1 MVKLKKTL
9 GLFDAVSI
17 SIGAIIGAGIF
28 VITGLGA
35 EIAGPSLIISV
46 ILAAIVAMFTG
57 ISASRL
63 VKEFPKVG
71 GEYEYA
77 YRTIS
82 PLFGFVS
89 GWMWT
94 LNKIVADSVIALGFA
109 TYFSLFFHIPLQLV
123 TLSAIFLVTL
133 INYINVRTTGTLIN
147 FLVII
152 KISILILFVVFGI
165 THINSANFVPFN
177 PYGVGSIL
185 QTSAII
191 FFAYVGLLRPIY
203 LVEEIKNPNENVPK
217 GIFYGLFISTIIY
230 VLVTFVAIGL
240 VGSNV
245 LGSTNSPLAS
255 AISVVN
261 VPYLIQLISI
271 GALVATFSVLLSDF
285 LGLSRTLFAMGRKG
299 DLPKFLGQVEK
310 SSQVPRNSIILTG
323 ILIGIP
329 VLFFDLRSLAQV
341 ASFLILTYFALMNFS
356 ALKIKKG
363 IFLFPFLG
371 IITTL
376 GLAFSLSITSILVG
390 TLLILIS
397 IFYYRVIRTKLK
409 R

>member
-123 TLSAIFLVTL
+123 TFL
-133 INYINVRTTGTLIN
+133 
-147 FLVII
+147 
-152 KISILILFVVFGI
+152 
-165 THINSANFVPFN
+165 
-177 PYGVGSIL
+177 
-185 QTSAII
+185 
-191 FFAYVGLLRPIY
+191 LL
-203 LVEEIKNPNENVPK
+203 
-217 GIFYGLFISTIIY
+217 
-230 VLVTFVAIGL
+230 
-240 VGSNV
+240 
-245 LGSTNSPLAS
+245 
-255 AISVVN
+255 
-261 VPYLIQLISI
+261 
-271 GALVATFSVLLSDF
+271 
-285 LGLSRTLFAMGRKG
+285 
-299 DLPKFLGQVEK
+299 
-310 SSQVPRNSIILTG
+310 
-323 ILIGIP
+323 
-329 VLFFDLRSLAQV
+329 
-341 ASFLILTYFALMNFS
+341 
-356 ALKIKKG
+356 
-363 IFLFPFLG
+363 
-371 IITTL
+371 
-376 GLAFSLSITSILVG
+376 
-390 TLLILIS
+390 
-397 IFYYRVIRTKLK
+397 
-409 R
+409 